1 MSAEEIAGAFM
12 QHYYGTLDSNIAGL
26 GPLYVSQF
34 RAAFLWVASIDPTD
48 WGCLDDPTNA
58 SHIDDWPCLSH
69 PHRHSGTTR
78 C

>member
-26 GPLYVSQF
+26 GPLYVSHF
-34 RAAFLWVASIDPTD
+34 CASIQGD
-48 WGCLDDPTNA
+48 WGGTGGDD
-58 SHIDDWPCLSH
+58 DDDRALPNY
-69 PHRHSGTTR
+69 HSGTTR